1 MPAVE
6 AANDAG
12 FGPGGSEWGTGVDR
26 LDRAVAVTDRLEC
39 GTAWV
44 NHHPELALAQSFA
57 GVEQSEV
64 GGTAGCGG
72 FTGTSGRSP
81 FTVHC
86 AQEA

>member
-1 MPAVE
+1 MPTVE
-6 AANDAG
+6 AADDTG
-12 FGPGGSEWGTGVDR
+12 FGPGGSERGTGVDR

-44 NHHPELALAQSFA
+44 NHHAALALAQSFA
-57 GVEQSEV
+57 GVEQSEA
-64 GGTAGCGG
+64 GGAAGRGG

-81 FTVHC
+81 FSVHC